1 MTSDKAVLLKHYRD
15 LARSIGS
22 FSNGQACLKDL
33 ADGEDLD
40 LETVCVT
47 VSPNDG
53 PYRGGKFDFEFDLS
67 DGYPTSPPAVHCQT
81 QIYHPNIDWCDDQG
95 EVCLNLLDELWTQDM
110 TLEDV
115 VQGILFLLYN
125 PNIEDPLSSMFT
137 GAECEEEFLDNVRMS
152 LRGEEVD
159 GVEFKRNL
167 PDGYESDST
176 ADEDTETSHPDE
188 GSDVLSQMESGATEI
203 EEVSETGSDVL
214 TPNSRHTQTVSSTIQ
229 TVTTNSPT
237 SQTVTAVSSTIQT
250 VTADSPTS
258 PKVTANS
265 PTSQTVTAN
274 FPTSQTVTA
283 NSPTTQTVTANSLT
297 NQTATADSPS
307 TQTVT
312 ADSPSTQTVTAD
324 SPTSQTATAD
334 SPSTQTATADSP
346 STQTVTADSP
356 STQTVIVESSTIPA
370 SATTPSLPKV
380 VESSVD
386 REDYLLTKNNSF
398 TSHIFTRFWT
408 TMNFWPAVTGH
419 VYFNVGKIITRVN
432 DAVYSRTQVYTDV
445 DVHR

>member
-22 FSNGQACLKDL
+22 FSNGQAYLKDL

-159 GVEFKRNL
+159 GVEFNRNL

-188 GSDVLSQMESGATEI
+188 GSDALSQTESGATEI
-203 EEVSETGSDVL
+203 GKVSETGSDVL
-214 TPNSRHTQTVSSTIQ
+214 TPNSRYTQT
-229 TVTTNSPT
+229 
-237 SQTVTAVSSTIQT
+237 
-250 VTADSPTS
+250 DSPTS
-258 PKVTANS
+258 
-265 PTSQTVTAN
+265 
-274 FPTSQTVTA
+274 
-283 NSPTTQTVTANSLT
+283 
-297 NQTATADSPS
+297 
-307 TQTVT
+307 
-312 ADSPSTQTVTAD
+312 QTVTAD
-324 SPTSQTATAD
+324 SPTSQTVTAD
-334 SPSTQTATADSP
+334 SLTS
-346 STQTVTADSP
+346 QTVTADSP
-356 STQTVIVESSTIPA
+356 TSQTVTADSPTSQTVIVKSSTIPA

-386 REDYLLTKNNSF
+386 REDYLLNNSSF

-432 DAVYSRTQVYTDV
+432 DPVYSRTKVYTDV

>member
-159 GVEFKRNL
+159 GVEFSRNL

-176 ADEDTETSHPDE
+176 ADEDTETSHPDG
-188 GSDVLSQMESGATEI
+188 GSDALSQTESGATEI
-203 EEVSETGSDVL
+203 GKVSETGSDVL
-214 TPNSRHTQTVSSTIQ
+214 TPNSRHTQTD
-229 TVTTNSPT
+229 SPT
-237 SQTVTAVSSTIQT
+237 SQTVTADSLTSQTVTADSPTSQTVTANSLTSQTVTADSPTSQTVTANSLTTQTVTANSLTSQTVTADSLTTQTVTADCLTSQTVTADSSTIQT

-258 PKVTANS
+258 QIVTVNS
-265 PTSQTVTAN
+265 
-274 FPTSQTVTA
+274 
-283 NSPTTQTVTANSLT
+283 
-297 NQTATADSPS
+297 S
-307 TQTVT
+307 T
-312 ADSPSTQTVTAD
+312 
-324 SPTSQTATAD
+324 
-334 SPSTQTATADSP
+334 
-346 STQTVTADSP
+346 
-356 STQTVIVESSTIPA
+356 TQTVIVKSSTIPA

-380 VESSVD
+380 RESSVD
-386 REDYLLTKNNSF
+386 REDYLLTKNNSSF

-419 VYFNVGKIITRVN
+419 VYFSVGKIITRVN
-432 DAVYSRTQVYTDV
+432 DAVYSRTEVYTDV

>member
-22 FSNGQACLKDL
+22 FSNGQACLKEL
-33 ADGEDLD
+33 TDGEDLD

-53 PYRGGKFDFEFDLS
+53 PYHGGKFDFEFDLS

-137 GAECEEEFLDNVRMS
+137 GTECEEEFLENVRLS

-167 PDGYESDST
+167 PDGYESDSNV
-176 ADEDTETSHPDE
+176 DEDTETGHLGK
-188 GSDVLSQMESGATEI
+188 GSDGLSHMESGTTEVG
-203 EEVSETGSDVL
+203 EVSETANDVL
-214 TPNSRHTQTVSSTIQ
+214 TPNNTDTQTYSST
-229 TVTTNSPT
+229 
-237 SQTVTAVSSTIQT
+237 
-250 VTADSPTS
+250 
-258 PKVTANS
+258 
-265 PTSQTVTAN
+265 
-274 FPTSQTVTA
+274 
-283 NSPTTQTVTANSLT
+283 
-297 NQTATADSPS
+297 
-307 TQTVT
+307 
-312 ADSPSTQTVTAD
+312 TQTVTAD
-324 SPTSQTATAD
+324 SPTTQTVTGDLPTTQTTTVD
-334 SPSTQTATADSP
+334 SPT
-346 STQTVTADSP
+346 TQTVTADSP
-356 STQTVIVESSTIPA
+356 TTQTVMADSPTTQTVSVESSTIPTSA
-370 SATTPSLPKV
+370 SSPASPVKAPSVTKI

-386 REDYLLTKNNSF
+386 REDYLVINTSSF

-408 TMNFWPAVTGH
+408 AMNFWPAVTGH
-419 VYFNVGKIITRVN
+419 VYFNVGKIVTRVN
-432 DAVYSRTQVYTDV
+432 DAVYSRTPVYTNLE
-445 DVHR
+445 VHR

>member
-22 FSNGQACLKDL
+22 FSNGQACLKEL
-33 ADGEDLD
+33 TDGEDLD

-53 PYRGGKFDFEFDLS
+53 PYHGGKFDFEFDLS

-137 GAECEEEFLDNVRMS
+137 GTECEEEFLENVRMS

-159 GVEFKRNL
+159 GVEFERNL
-167 PDGYESDST
+167 PDGYESDSVT
-176 ADEDTETSHPDE
+176 VDEYTETGHPGE
-188 GSDVLSQMESGATEI
+188 GSDGLSHMESDATEVG
-203 EEVSETGSDVL
+203 EVSETANDVL
-214 TPNSRHTQTVSSTIQ
+214 TSNNTDTQTY
-229 TVTTNSPT
+229 SPT
-237 SQTVTAVSSTIQT
+237 TQT
-250 VTADSPTS
+250 VTADSPT
-258 PKVTANS
+258 T
-265 PTSQTVTAN
+265 QTVTADS
-274 FPTSQTVTA
+274 PTTQTVTADSPTTQTVIADSPATQTVTADSPTTQTVTA
-283 NSPTTQTVTANSLT
+283 NSPTTQTVIANSP
-297 NQTATADSPS
+297 A

-312 ADSPSTQTVTAD
+312 ADSPITQTVTADSLTTQTVTAD
-324 SPTSQTATAD
+324 SPT
-334 SPSTQTATADSP
+334 
-346 STQTVTADSP
+346 TQTVSM
-356 STQTVIVESSTIPA
+356 ESSTLPPSA
-370 SATTPSLPKV
+370 SSPVSAVKTPSVTKI

-386 REDYLLTKNNSF
+386 REDYLVVNNSSF
-398 TSHIFTRFWT
+398 TSQIFTRFWT
-408 TMNFWPAVTGH
+408 AMNFWPTVTGH
-419 VYFNVGKIITRVN
+419 VYFNVGKIVTRVN
-432 DAVYSRTQVYTDV
+432 DAVYSRTPVYTNNV
-445 DVHR
+445 EVHR

>member
-22 FSNGQACLKDL
+22 FSNGQACLKEL
-33 ADGEDLD
+33 TDGEDLD

-53 PYRGGKFDFEFDLS
+53 PYHGGKFDFEFDLS

-137 GAECEEEFLDNVRMS
+137 GTECEEEFLENVRLS

-167 PDGYESDST
+167 PDGYESDSNV
-176 ADEDTETSHPDE
+176 DEDTETGHLGK
-188 GSDVLSQMESGATEI
+188 GSDGLSHMESGATEVG
-203 EEVSETGSDVL
+203 EVSETANDVL
-214 TPNSRHTQTVSSTIQ
+214 TPNNTDTQTYSST
-229 TVTTNSPT
+229 
-237 SQTVTAVSSTIQT
+237 
-250 VTADSPTS
+250 
-258 PKVTANS
+258 
-265 PTSQTVTAN
+265 
-274 FPTSQTVTA
+274 
-283 NSPTTQTVTANSLT
+283 
-297 NQTATADSPS
+297 
-307 TQTVT
+307 
-312 ADSPSTQTVTAD
+312 TQTVTAD
-324 SPTSQTATAD
+324 SPTTQTVTGDLPTTQTTTVD
-334 SPSTQTATADSP
+334 SPT
-346 STQTVTADSP
+346 TQTVTADSP
-356 STQTVIVESSTIPA
+356 TTQTVMADSPTTQTVSVESSTIPTSA
-370 SATTPSLPKV
+370 SSPASPVKAPSVTKI

-386 REDYLLTKNNSF
+386 REDYLVINTSSF

-408 TMNFWPAVTGH
+408 AMNFWPAVTGH
-419 VYFNVGKIITRVN
+419 VYFNVGKIVTRVN
-432 DAVYSRTQVYTDV
+432 DAVYSRTPVYTNV
-445 DVHR
+445 EVHR

>member
-137 GAECEEEFLDNVRMS
+137 GAEGEEEFLDNVRMS

-159 GVEFKRNL
+159 GVEFSRNL

-176 ADEDTETSHPDE
+176 ADEDTETSHPDG
-188 GSDVLSQMESGATEI
+188 GSDALSQTESGATEI
-203 EEVSETGSDVL
+203 GKVSETGSDVL
-214 TPNSRHTQTVSSTIQ
+214 TPNSRHTQTD
-229 TVTTNSPT
+229 SPT
-237 SQTVTAVSSTIQT
+237 SQTVTANSLTSQT
-250 VTADSPTS
+250 VIANSLTS
-258 PKVTANS
+258 QTVTANS
-265 PTSQTVTAN
+265 PTSQTVTASSL
-274 FPTSQTVTA
+274 TSQIVTV
-283 NSPTTQTVTANSLT
+283 NS
-297 NQTATADSPS
+297 S
-307 TQTVT
+307 T
-312 ADSPSTQTVTAD
+312 TQTVTAD
-324 SPTSQTATAD
+324 SPTSQT
-334 SPSTQTATADSP
+334 
-346 STQTVTADSP
+346 
-356 STQTVIVESSTIPA
+356 VIVKSSTIPA

-380 VESSVD
+380 RESSVD
-386 REDYLLTKNNSF
+386 REDYLLTKNNSSF

-408 TMNFWPAVTGH
+408 TMNFWPVVTGH
-419 VYFNVGKIITRVN
+419 VYFSVGKIITRVN
-432 DAVYSRTQVYTDV
+432 DAVYSRTKVYTDV

>member
-1 MTSDKAVLLKHYRD
+1 MCKSTSERYKEATTSITSKHKPCSVAYCGETRALSATSYSVVAYVVHVHVRTFEMTSDKAVLLKHYRD

-159 GVEFKRNL
+159 GVEFNRNL

-176 ADEDTETSHPDE
+176 ADEDTGTSHPDE
-188 GSDVLSQMESGATEI
+188 GSDALSQTESGATETGK
-203 EEVSETGSDVL
+203 VSETGSDVL
-214 TPNSRHTQTVSSTIQ
+214 TPNSRYTQTDSPTSQ
-229 TVTTNSPT
+229 TVTADSLTSQTVTANSPT
-237 SQTVTAVSSTIQT
+237 SQTVTA
-250 VTADSPTS
+250 DSPTS
-258 PKVTANS
+258 QTVTANS

-274 FPTSQTVTA
+274 SPTSQTVTA
-283 NSPTTQTVTANSLT
+283 NSPTSQTVTANS
-297 NQTATADSPS
+297 
-307 TQTVT
+307 
-312 ADSPSTQTVTAD
+312 
-324 SPTSQTATAD
+324 PTSQT
-334 SPSTQTATADSP
+334 
-346 STQTVTADSP
+346 
-356 STQTVIVESSTIPA
+356 VIVKSSTIPA

-386 REDYLLTKNNSF
+386 REDYLLTKNNSSF

-432 DAVYSRTQVYTDV
+432 DAVYSRTKVYTDV